1 MVFGS
6 AALIQSTDYFR
17 ERTIFDLLTDCI
29 VFAASLF
36 YTLAIASLIVLRR
49 TQPTAPR
56 PFRTPG
62 YPWTPILYLTAY
74 SWFILMI
81 LAKQPIEGLFGI
93 LLILI
98 GIPYY
103 LHRSRRSHRSKLP

>member
-1 MVFGS
+1 
-6 AALIQSTDYFR
+6 
-17 ERTIFDLLTDCI
+17 
-29 VFAASLF
+29 
-36 YTLAIASLIVLRR
+36 
-49 TQPTAPR
+49 
-56 PFRTPG
+56 
-62 YPWTPILYLTAY
+62 
-74 SWFILMI
+74 MI